1 MKIAIFSDTFPPQA
15 NGVAN
20 VAYLS
25 AKGLAKLGHEVFVFT
40 LSNKKRT
47 NFEQEKIKVITLP
60 SAPALVYDNE
70 RLTLPIGLSL
80 QKLKKIKPDIIHT
93 HTPFSVGWE
102 AVWGAKFFK
111 IPLVGT
117 HHTFF
122 DHYLKHVWLDYGWMK
137 RVSWKYVV
145 GYYNFCDLILSPSS
159 SLARAFKNN
168 ALKKPIE
175 VLENFIDTDLFIPAP
190 TSEEKNQ
197 AKKTWGI
204 ESRSITYMGR
214 LSYEKSIDQIVKA
227 FALLLKKEPN
237 LKLMLIGDGPEK
249 ANLEKL
255 AKDLKIEKNVIF
267 TGFVYKEELVK
278 ALWAN
283 EVFITAS
290 KSENMP
296 LSVLE
301 VMAAGLPVVSVKEKG
316 LAEITKENVN
326 GFFAKTD
333 KPDDIAQKVLA
344 ILADSALGQKFSQA
358 SRALALEY
366 SEEKI
371 IRKLEGIYKKLI
383 KK

>member
-1 MKIAIFSDTFPPQA
+1 MKIAIFSDTFPPQT

-40 LSNKKRT
+40 ISNKKID
-47 NFEQEKIKVITLP
+47 FKEEKIKVIYLS
-60 SAPALVYDNE
+60 SAPALVYANE
-70 RLTLPIGLSL
+70 RLTLPIGLAL
-80 QKLKKIKPDIIHT
+80 RQLKKIKPDIIHT

-102 AVWGAKFFK
+102 AVWGSKFFK

-137 RVSWKYVV
+137 KVSWEYVV

-159 SLARAFKNN
+159 SLAGAFKNN
-168 ALKKPIE
+168 SLKKPIE
-175 VLENFIDTDLFIPAP
+175 VLENFIDTNLFVPAP
-190 TSEEKNQ
+190 SLEEKNQ

-204 ESRSITYMGR
+204 DNRSITYMGR
-214 LSYEKSIDQIVKA
+214 LSYEKSIDQVIKA
-227 FALLLKKEPN
+227 FARLLKKEPA

-255 AKDLKIEKNVIF
+255 TKELEIEKNVVF
-267 TGFVYKEELVK
+267 TGFVYKEKLVK

-316 LAEITKENVN
+316 LAEITKENIN

-333 KPDDIAQKVLA
+333 DPGDIAQKIST
-344 ILADSALGQKFSQA
+344 ILDDPALGQKFGQA
-358 SRALALEY
+358 SRTLALEY

-371 IRKLEGIYKKLI
+371 IKRLEDIYKKLI
-383 KK
+383 KR